1 MSEIKNPLELVVT
14 KNVVGVLETNITQL
28 ENYVNQKLT
37 EYNPN
42 QYKGDAD
49 SAKKDRAELNN
60 AKKTLSQARINLM
73 KELMKPYSDFE
84 TRCKNLEKKIDSASG
99 QLDVIV
105 KEKENEE
112 KQKKKDFVIEIW
124 KSKNFDLVSV
134 EKIFNQKWLN
144 KTAKEKDIS
153 DEMNSIIKKI
163 YSELKIIE
171 RYEDSETLK
180 AHYLLN
186 LDLNETLAYG
196 EELKE
201 TRRLA
206 EEEAKNRDEREHNEK
221 LEEQKKEV
229 VEEALNIVRQE
240 SLSDLANQVLEVD
253 SITTVKE
260 YVFSIKATDEQLLRL
275 KSACNDLCIE
285 YNVEELTFCF
295 NPLNQV

>member
-285 YNVEELTFCF
+285 YNVEELTF
-295 NPLNQV
+295 

>member
-1 MSEIKNPLELVVT
+1 MTEIKNPLELVVT

-28 ENYVNQKLT
+28 ESYVNQKLS
-37 EYNPN
+37 EYNPE

-84 TRCKNLEKKIDSASG
+84 TRCKALEKKIDSASG

-112 KQKKKDFVIEIW
+112 KQKKKDFVTEIW
-124 KSKNFDLVSV
+124 KSKNFDLVSL
-134 EKIFNQKWLN
+134 EKVFNSKWLN

-153 DEMNSIIKKI
+153 DEIDSIIKKI
-163 YSELKIIE
+163 YCELKIIE

-180 AHYLLN
+180 AHYLIN
-186 LDLNETLAYG
+186 LDLNETLSYG
-196 EELKE
+196 EQLKE
-201 TRRLA
+201 SRRLA
-206 EEEAKNRDEREHNEK
+206 EEEVKNRDEREHSEK

-229 VEEALNIVRQE
+229 VEEALNTVRQE
-240 SLSDLANQVLEVD
+240 SISDLANQVLET
-253 SITTVKE
+253 SCPIKE
-260 YVFSIKATDEQLLRL
+260 YVVSIKATAEQLLKL
-275 KSACNDLCIE
+275 KSSCNALGIE
-285 YNVEELTFCF
+285 YNVEELTF
-295 NPLNQV
+295 

>member
-153 DEMNSIIKKI
+153 DEMDSIIKKI

-206 EEEAKNRDEREHNEK
+206 EEESKNRDEREHNEK

-285 YNVEELTFCF
+285 YNVEELTF
-295 NPLNQV
+295 

>member
-1 MSEIKNPLELVVT
+1 MSELKNPLELVVT

-112 KQKKKDFVIEIW
+112 KQRKKDFVIEIW

-153 DEMNSIIKKI
+153 SEMDSIIQNI
-163 YSELKIIE
+163 YSSLKIIE
-171 RYEDSETLK
+171 RCEDAETLK

-186 LDLNETLAYG
+186 LDLNETLSYG
-196 EELKE
+196 EELKQA
-201 TRRLA
+201 RIIA
-206 EEEAKNRDEREHNEK
+206 ENEAKNRGEREH
-221 LEEQKKEV
+221 LEQIEQQKMEV
-229 VEEALNIVRQE
+229 AQEALELVQKENI
-240 SLSDLANQVLEVD
+240 STLASEALEIEKV
-253 SITTVKE
+253 TTKR
-260 YVFSIKATDEQLLRL
+260 YVVTIKASDEQLLKL
-275 KSACNDLCIE
+275 KNACNELSIE
-285 YNVEELTFCF
+285 YSIEELVF
-295 NPLNQV
+295 

>member
-153 DEMNSIIKKI
+153 DEMDSIIKKI

-285 YNVEELTFCF
+285 YNVEELTF
-295 NPLNQV
+295 

>member
-1 MSEIKNPLELVVT
+1 MSELELVVT

-28 ENYVNQKLT
+28 ENYVNQKLA

-153 DEMNSIIKKI
+153 DEMDSIIKKI

-253 SITTVKE
+253 SILTVKE

-285 YNVEELTFCF
+285 YNVEELTF
-295 NPLNQV
+295 

>member
-1 MSEIKNPLELVVT
+1 MSELKNPLELVVT

-153 DEMNSIIKKI
+153 SEMDSIIQNI
-163 YSELKIIE
+163 YSSLKIIE
-171 RYEDSETLK
+171 RCEDAETLK

-186 LDLNETLAYG
+186 LDLNETLSYG
-196 EELKE
+196 EELKQA
-201 TRRLA
+201 RIIA
-206 EEEAKNRDEREHNEK
+206 ENEAKNRVEREH
-221 LEEQKKEV
+221 LEQIEQQKMEV
-229 VEEALNIVRQE
+229 AQEALELVQKENI
-240 SLSDLANQVLEVD
+240 STLASEALEIEKVN
-253 SITTVKE
+253 TKRYVVTVKA
-260 YVFSIKATDEQLLRL
+260 SDEQLLKL
-275 KSACNDLCIE
+275 KNACNELSIE
-285 YNVEELTFCF
+285 YSIEELVF
-295 NPLNQV
+295 

>member
-1 MSEIKNPLELVVT
+1 MSELKNPLELVVT

-153 DEMNSIIKKI
+153 SEMDSIIQNI
-163 YSELKIIE
+163 YSSLKIIE
-171 RYEDSETLK
+171 RCEDAETLK

-186 LDLNETLAYG
+186 LDLNETLSYG
-196 EELKE
+196 EELKQARIISE
-201 TRRLA
+201 N
-206 EEEAKNRDEREHNEK
+206 EAKNRVEREH
-221 LEEQKKEV
+221 LEQIEQQKMEV
-229 VEEALNIVRQE
+229 AQEALELVQKENI
-240 SLSDLANQVLEVD
+240 STLASEALEIEKV
-253 SITTVKE
+253 TTKRYVVTVKA
-260 YVFSIKATDEQLLRL
+260 SDEQLLKL
-275 KSACNDLCIE
+275 KNACNELSIE
-285 YNVEELTFCF
+285 YSIEELVF
-295 NPLNQV
+295 